1 MVNLIICV
9 TFFYTLH
16 LFLRMSFSLHKVPFI
31 NFTYT
36 GGDDSG
42 ITDLSKR
49 MVIAT
54 DNLRQSMLIF
64 IPFAMMSVVLDVD
77 NLMLAKSWFGLRIV
91 YLLGHMVNLYKFPL
105 IRPLIWLPS
114 IVILVMMGMNLCT
127 F

>member
-31 NFTYT
+31 NFTYA

-91 YLLGHMVNLYKFPL
+91 YLLGHMVNLYRFPL
-105 IRPLIWLPS
+105 IRPAIWLPS
-114 IVILVMMGMNLCT
+114 IVILIMMGLNLCT

>member
-16 LFLRMSFSLHKVPFI
+16 LFLRMSFSLHKVPLI
-31 NFTYT
+31 NFTYA

-77 NLMLAKSWFGLRIV
+77 NLMLAKLWFGLRIV
-91 YLLGHMVNLYKFPL
+91 YLLGHMVNLYRFPL
-105 IRPLIWLPS
+105 IRPVIWLPS
-114 IVILVMMGMNLCT
+114 IFILVMMGLNLCT

>member
-31 NFTYT
+31 NFTYA

-77 NLMLAKSWFGLRIV
+77 NLILAKSWFGLRIV

-114 IVILVMMGMNLCT
+114 IVILVMMGLNLCT

>member
-31 NFTYT
+31 NFTYA

-77 NLMLAKSWFGLRIV
+77 NLMLAKLWFGLRIV
-91 YLLGHMVNLYKFPL
+91 YLLGHMVNLYRFPL
-105 IRPLIWLPS
+105 IRPIIWLPS
-114 IVILVMMGMNLCT
+114 IVILVMMGLNLCT
-127 F
+127 S

>member
-16 LFLRMSFSLHKVPFI
+16 LFFRMSFSLHKVPFI

-91 YLLGHMVNLYKFPL
+91 YLLGHMVNLYRFPL
-105 IRPLIWLPS
+105 IRPVIWLPS
-114 IVILVMMGMNLCT
+114 IVILVMMGLNLCT
-127 F
+127 S

>member
-91 YLLGHMVNLYKFPL
+91 YLLGHVINLYKFPL
-105 IRPLIWLPS
+105 IRPIIWIPS
-114 IVILVMMGMNLCT
+114 IVIFLMMGLNLCT
-127 F
+127 S

>member
-9 TFFYTLH
+9 TLFYTLH

-54 DNLRQSMLIF
+54 NNLRQSMLIF

-77 NLMLAKSWFGLRIV
+77 NLMLAKLWFGLRVV
-91 YLLGHMVNLYKFPL
+91 YLIGHMVNLYRFPL
-105 IRPLIWLPS
+105 IRPTIWLPS
-114 IVILVMMGMNLCT
+114 IVILVMMGLNLCT
-127 F
+127 S